1 MFLLENLLFDLA
13 IVLRYLAG
21 VGVKETL
28 EFISTE
34 DLFEGGQDLAEIRQD
49 MVSLNLQR
57 FSPSLFQV

>member
-13 IVLRYLAG
+13 IVLMYLVG
-21 VGVKETL
+21 VGLKETL

-34 DLFEGGQDLAEIRQD
+34 DLFEGDQDLVEVRQD
-49 MVSLNLQR
+49 MVFLNLQR